1 MAFTHLPYHPPFA
14 WDALLRFL
22 RGRAIPGVE
31 LVDGDGYRRTVRIG
45 EDLYSFD
52 GVEGAHLEQ
61 VKAGCQVIAHPS
73 AGEPDLSC

>member
-1 MAFTHLPYHPPFA
+1 MS
-14 WDALLRFL
+14 
-22 RGRAIPGVE
+22 G
-31 LVDGDGYRRTVRIG
+31 TVRIG